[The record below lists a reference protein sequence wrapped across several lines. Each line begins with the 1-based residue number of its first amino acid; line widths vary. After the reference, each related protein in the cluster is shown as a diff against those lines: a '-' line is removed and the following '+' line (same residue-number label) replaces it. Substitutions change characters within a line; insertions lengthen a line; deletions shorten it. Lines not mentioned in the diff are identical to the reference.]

1 MGARGGLILGLAIAA
16 ALLLLGR
23 AVTAMLVDHAWF
35 TAMGQPALFWEQVI
49 DTAILQGGA
58 WGLGALFAFAN
69 LHAVRRTI
77 VAVAVPSRVANL
89 ELVAMISG
97 QRLLAVTVVL
107 ALAVGGVLAIPLTNW
122 VDLALLRHGLP
133 FGEIEGVLGRDLG
146 FYLYWLPVEETLYL
160 WSLVTVVSMTALV
173 VVLYALTR
181 SLRMEGRRVAAS
193 THVRRHLST
202 LGAIVLLLLAWSYRL
217 DAFDLLRQ
225 GSGPDGLFLKVDHR
239 VTLRMD
245 SLLSF
250 GSALAAL
257 VVFRTG
263 WVGQLRAAFLALTVI
278 LVAALGLRHAAPVL
292 LARTSLLGE
301 PATRDLDYLA
311 SRALYS
317 RRAFDVEG
325 IRVVHRDSG
334 AVAFTR
340 IERAALPSRL
350 SLWDRN
356 TLTAAMPETRTS
368 EMRTSETRMPGSEP
382 RDDTPSGQPLIDV
395 APIGWTVIG
404 DRTTALVVRRPVD
417 RTEGWLVSAVDATRP
432 TLRDSQIEFA
442 PTSDDYAGDEPL
454 IGPGLRGVR
463 LIDAEHAR
471 GVRGVSLTSLRA
483 RIAHAWALRDLSLL
497 DADTTAVEPLL
508 VTHRDVRERVE
519 RLAPLFVQ
527 GNDVLPLVDDGRLYW
542 TLQLYSASDRYP
554 LSQQWLLAT
563 GVYSYFRLAATAVVE
578 ASTGRVR
585 LVAAPRPDAPTR
597 TWMTRLPTLFAA
609 PGELSPQLVAQLP
622 PANESA
628 VAQTK
633 TFARYGSR
641 LEGSVV
647 RQLPDSALVGGAPPP
662 HWIGN
667 DRERL
672 IAWSVPL
679 LDGGDQIGG
688 VVTVGGG
695 IARQTW
701 WDSTTIPR
709 QRWRTV
715 TDRMQAALDSARGA
729 MPEGSRREPRIRAG
743 RVTTLMTATGP
754 LHVQPLLWNRADGSA
769 MVARVV
775 ASDGVRHGVGST
787 LGEALGRM
795 GAIPMSSVPAV
806 GSVDEGPSSDAAR
819 RWYTAM
825 REALRR
831 SDWATFGAAFDS
843 LGRVLERPPQ

>member
-1 MGARGGLILGLAIAA
+1 MGVRGGLMLGLAIAA

-23 AVTAMLVDHAWF
+23 AVTALLVDHAWF
-35 TAMGQPALFWEQVI
+35 TAMGLPALFWEQVI

-58 WGLGALFAFAN
+58 WGLGAIFAFAN

-77 VAVAVPSRVANL
+77 RAVAVPSRVANL
-89 ELVAMISG
+89 EVTAMISG

-107 ALAVGGVLAIPLTNW
+107 ALVVGGVLAIPLTNW

-146 FYLYWLPVEETLYL
+146 FYLYWLPIEETLYL
-160 WSLVTVVSMTALV
+160 WSLVSVVSMTALV

-193 THVRRHLST
+193 THVRRHLSV
-202 LGAIVLLLLAWSYRL
+202 LGAVVLLLLAWSYRL

-239 VTLRMD
+239 VSLRMD
-245 SLLSF
+245 AVLSF
-250 GSALAAL
+250 GSAIAAL

-263 WVGQLRAAFLALTVI
+263 WVGQLRAAFLTLTVI
-278 LVAALGLRHAAPVL
+278 LVAALGLRHAAPAAI
-292 LARTSLLGE
+292 ARTSLLGE

-325 IRVVHRDSG
+325 MRVVHHDSG
-334 AVAFTR
+334 AVPLTR
-340 IERAALPSRL
+340 IERTALPVRL
-350 SLWDRN
+350 SLWDRA
-356 TLTAAMPETRTS
+356 TLAAALPATRAPETEARADVPFDQA
-368 EMRTSETRMPGSEP
+368 M
-382 RDDTPSGQPLIDV
+382 IDASPV
-395 APIGWTVIG
+395 GWTVVG
-404 DRTTALVVRRPVD
+404 DRTAAVVVRRPAGS
-417 RTEGWLVSAVDATRP
+417 TEDWRVSAVDATRP

-442 PTSDDYAGDEPL
+442 STSDDYAGDEPL
-454 IGPGLRGVR
+454 VGPGLRGAR
-463 LIDAEHAR
+463 LIDAEDAR
-471 GVRGVSLTSLRA
+471 GVRGASLTSLRS

-519 RLAPLFVQ
+519 RLAPIFVQ
-527 GNDVLPLVDDGRLYW
+527 GNEVLPLVHGGRLYW

-554 LSQQWLLAT
+554 LSQRWQLAT
-563 GVYSYFRLAATAVVE
+563 GVYSYFRLAATALVE
-578 ASTGRVR
+578 AASGRVR

-597 TWMTRLPTLFAA
+597 TWIARVPTLFAA
-609 PGELSPQLVAQLP
+609 PGELPPQLVAQLP

-628 VAQTK
+628 VAQIK

-641 LEGSVV
+641 LEGTVI

-662 HWIGN
+662 HWIGDN
-667 DRERL
+667 RARRL
-672 IAWSVPL
+672 AWSVPL

-695 IARQTW
+695 MARQTW

-715 TDRMQAALDSARGA
+715 TERMQAALDSARGT
-729 MPEGSRREPRIRAG
+729 MPEGTRREPRIRAG
-743 RVTTLMTATGP
+743 RVTTIMTTTGP
-754 LHVQPLLWNRADGSA
+754 LMVQPLLWTRSEGSTA
-769 MVARVV
+769 IARLV
-775 ASDGVRHGVGST
+775 ASDGVRLGVGST
-787 LGEALGRM
+787 LVEALGRM
-795 GAIPMSSVPAV
+795 GDIPMPSVPAT
-806 GSVDEGPSSDAAR
+806 GSAAEGPSSDAAR
-819 RWYTAM
+819 RWYVTM
-825 REALRR
+825 RDALRR
-831 SDWATFGAAFDS
+831 GEWAKFGAAFDS

>member
-1 MGARGGLILGLAIAA
+1 MGARGGLILGLALAA

-23 AVTAMLVDHAWF
+23 AVTALLVDHAWF
-35 TAMGQPALFWEQVI
+35 TAMGLPALFWEQVI

-69 LHAVRRTI
+69 LYAVRRTI
-77 VAVAVPSRVANL
+77 KAVAVPSRVADL

-107 ALAVGGVLAIPLTNW
+107 AVLVGGVLAIPLTNW
-122 VDLALLRHGLP
+122 VDLALFRHGLP

-146 FYLYWLPVEETLYL
+146 FYRYWLPIEETMYL
-160 WSLVTVVSMTALV
+160 WSLVSVVSMTALV

-193 THVRRHLST
+193 SHVRRHLSA

-225 GSGPDGLFLKVDHR
+225 GSGPDGQFLKIDHR

-245 SLLSF
+245 YLLSF
-250 GSALAAL
+250 GSAVAAL

-263 WVGQLRAAFLALTVI
+263 WVGQLRAAFLALTLI
-278 LVAALGLRHAAPVL
+278 LVAALGLRHAAPAV

-301 PATRDLDYLA
+301 PATRDVDYVA

-325 IRVVHRDSG
+325 IRAVHGDSG
-334 AVAFTR
+334 ATALTHTA
-340 IERAALPSRL
+340 RADLPVRL
-350 SLWDRN
+350 SLWDRGA
-356 TLTAAMPETRTS
+356 LAAALSSRRAPASNAPGNESS
-368 EMRTSETRMPGSEP
+368 E
-382 RDDTPSGQPLIDV
+382 QPLIDV
-395 APIGWTVIG
+395 APIGWAVIG
-404 DRTTALVVRRPVD
+404 GRTTALAVRRPVGSA
-417 RTEGWLVSAVDATRP
+417 EGWLVSAVDATRP
-432 TLRDSQIEFA
+432 ILRDSQLEFA
-442 PTSDDYAGDEPL
+442 PTSDDYAGDEPMV
-454 IGPGLRGVR
+454 GPGVSGAR

-471 GVRGVSLTSLRA
+471 GIRGVPLTSLRA

-519 RLAPLFVQ
+519 RLAPIFVQ
-527 GNDVLPLVDDGRLYW
+527 GNDVLPIVHEGRLYW
-542 TLQLYSASDRYP
+542 TLHLYSASDRYP
-554 LSQQWLLAT
+554 LSQQWQLAS

-578 ASTGRVR
+578 ASTGVVR
-585 LVAAPRPDAPTR
+585 LVVAPRPDAPTR

-609 PGELSPQLVAQLP
+609 PGELPGELVAQLP

-628 VAQTK
+628 VAQLK

-641 LEGSVV
+641 REGSVI

-662 HWIGN
+662 HWIGGN
-667 DRERL
+667 RERSV
-672 IAWSVPL
+672 AWSVPL

-688 VVTVGGG
+688 VVTVSGGL
-695 IARQTW
+695 ARQTW
-701 WDSTTIPR
+701 WDSTAVPR

-715 TDRMQAALDSARGA
+715 TERMQASLDSARGF
-729 MPEGSRREPRIRAG
+729 MTDGSRRDTQMRAG
-743 RVTTLMTATGP
+743 RITTVMTSTGP
-754 LHVQPLLWNRADGSA
+754 LLVQPLIWNRSEGSA
-769 MVARVV
+769 TIARIVAT
-775 ASDGVRHGVGST
+775 DGVRLGVGTS
-787 LGEALGRM
+787 LVEALGRM
-795 GAIPMSSVPAV
+795 GDIPMPSVPTA
-806 GSVDEGPSSDAAR
+806 GSADGATSSDAAR
-819 RWYTAM
+819 RWYADM

-831 SDWATFGAAFDS
+831 GDWVKFGAAFDS
-843 LGRVLERPPQ
+843 LGRILERPPQ

>member
-1 MGARGGLILGLAIAA
+1 MGARGGLMLGLAIAA

-23 AVTAMLVDHAWF
+23 AVTALLVDHAWY
-35 TAMGQPALFWEQVI
+35 TAMGLPALFWEQVI

-58 WGLGALFAFAN
+58 WVLGALFAFAN

-77 VAVAVPSRVANL
+77 RAVAVPARVANL
-89 ELVAMISG
+89 EVTAMISG

-107 ALAVGGVLAIPLTNW
+107 ALLIGGVLAIPLTNW
-122 VDLALLRHGLP
+122 VDLALLRHGLS
-133 FGEIEGVLGRDLG
+133 FGEIEGVMGRDLG

-160 WSLVTVVSMTALV
+160 WSLVSVVSMTALV

-193 THVRRHLST
+193 THVRRHLSV
-202 LGAIVLLLLAWSYRL
+202 LGAVVLLLLAWSYRL

-225 GSGPDGLFLKVDHR
+225 GSGPDGLFLRVDHR

-245 SLLSF
+245 YVLSF
-250 GSALAAL
+250 GSAIAAL
-257 VVFRTG
+257 VVLRTG
-263 WVGQLRAAFLALTVI
+263 WVGQLRAAFLTLTFI
-278 LVAALGLRHAAPVL
+278 LVAALGLRHAAPAV

-301 PATRDLDYLA
+301 PSTRDLDYIA

-325 IRVVHRDSG
+325 LRVVHRDSG
-334 AVAFTR
+334 AVSLTR
-340 IERAALPSRL
+340 SERTALPVGL
-350 SLWDRN
+350 SLWDRG
-356 TLTAAMPETRTS
+356 TLAAALPTTRAPENDARA
-368 EMRTSETRMPGSEP
+368 
-382 RDDTPSGQPLIDV
+382 DVPSDQTMIDASPV
-395 APIGWTVIG
+395 GWTVVD
-404 DRTTALVVRRPVD
+404 DRTTAVVVRRPVGSA
-417 RTEGWLVSAVDATRP
+417 EGWLVSAVDATRP
-432 TLRDSQIEFA
+432 TLRDSQVEFA
-442 PTSDDYAGDEPL
+442 PASDDYGGDEPL
-454 IGPGLRGVR
+454 VGPGLRGAR

-519 RLAPLFVQ
+519 RLAPIFVQ
-527 GNDVLPLVDDGRLYW
+527 GNDVLPLVHEGRLYW

-554 LSQQWLLAT
+554 LSQQWQLAT

-578 ASTGRVR
+578 AASGRVR

-597 TWMTRLPTLFAA
+597 TWMARLPTLFAA
-609 PGELSPQLVAQLP
+609 PGEMPPQLVAQLP

-628 VAQTK
+628 VAQIK

-641 LEGSVV
+641 LEGTVV

-662 HWIGN
+662 HWIGPV
-667 DRERL
+667 RERL
-672 IAWSVPL
+672 LAWSVPL

-688 VVTVGGG
+688 VITVGGG
-695 IARQTW
+695 MARQTW

-709 QRWRTV
+709 QRWHVV
-715 TDRMQAALDSARGA
+715 TERMQAALDSARVT
-729 MPEGSRREPRIRAG
+729 MPEGTRREPRIRAG
-743 RVTTLMTATGP
+743 RVTTIMTTTGP
-754 LHVQPLLWNRADGSA
+754 LMVQPLLWNRNEGSTTI
-769 MVARVV
+769 ARLV
-775 ASDGVRHGVGST
+775 ASDGVRLGVGST
-787 LGEALGRM
+787 LVEALGRM
-795 GAIPMSSVPAV
+795 GEIPMPSVPSS
-806 GSVDEGPSSDAAR
+806 GSAEEGPSSDAAR
-819 RWYTAM
+819 RWYASM
-825 REALRR
+825 RDALRR
-831 SDWATFGAAFDS
+831 GDWARFGTAFDS

>member
-23 AVTAMLVDHAWF
+23 AVTALLVDHAWF

-97 QRLLAVTVVL
+97 QRLFAVTVVL
-107 ALAVGGVLAIPLTNW
+107 ALVFGGVLAIPLTNW

-160 WSLVTVVSMTALV
+160 WCLVSVVSMTALV

-193 THVRRHLST
+193 THVRRHLSA
-202 LGAIVLLLLAWSYRL
+202 LGALVLLLLAWSYRL

-245 SLLSF
+245 YLLSF

-278 LVAALGLRHAAPVL
+278 LVAALALRHAAPVV

-301 PATRDLDYLA
+301 PATRDLDYMA

-325 IRVVHRDSG
+325 VRAVHRDSS
-334 AVAFTR
+334 AASLTR
-340 IERAALPSRL
+340 LERAALPSRL
-350 SLWDRN
+350 SLWDRG
-356 TLTAAMPETRTS
+356 TLAASMPASRTPVNEKRDET
-368 EMRTSETRMPGSEP
+368 PP
-382 RDDTPSGQPLIDV
+382 GQPLIDV
-395 APIGWTVIG
+395 SPIGWTIVG
-404 DRTTALVVRRPVD
+404 DRTTALVIRRPVGSA
-417 RTEGWLVSAVDATRP
+417 EGWLLSVVDVTRP
-432 TLRDSQIEFA
+432 TVRDSQIQLA
-442 PTSDDYAGDEPL
+442 PTSDDYTGDEPL
-454 IGPGLRGVR
+454 VGPGLRGVR
-463 LIDAEHAR
+463 LIDAERAR
-471 GVRGVSLTSLRA
+471 GVLGVSLTSLRA

-519 RLAPLFVQ
+519 LLAPIFVQ
-527 GNDVLPLVDDGRLYW
+527 GNDVLPLVHDGRLYW

-554 LSQQWLLAT
+554 LSQQWQLAT

-578 ASTGRVR
+578 ASSGRVR

-597 TWMTRLPTLFAA
+597 TWMMRLPTLFAA
-609 PGELSPQLVAQLP
+609 AGELPLQLVSQLP

-628 VAQTK
+628 VAQIK

-672 IAWSVPL
+672 LAWSVPL

-688 VVTVGGG
+688 IMTVSGGLL
-695 IARQTW
+695 RQTW
-701 WDSTTIPR
+701 WDSTTVPR

-715 TDRMQAALDSARGA
+715 TARLQSALDSARGTITD
-729 MPEGSRREPRIRAG
+729 GSRRNPRIHAG
-743 RVTTLMTATGP
+743 RVSTLMTATGP
-754 LHVQPLLWNRADGSA
+754 LLVQPLLSNGVEGSTSI
-769 MVARVV
+769 ARVA
-775 ASDGVRHGVGST
+775 ASDGIRMGVGTT
-787 LGEALGRM
+787 LVEALGQM
-795 GAIPMSSVPAV
+795 GEVPVPSARV
-806 GSVDEGPSSDAAR
+806 AGSVGEGLSSDVAR
-819 RWYTAM
+819 RWYAAM
-825 REALRR
+825 RDALRR
-831 SDWATFGAAFDS
+831 GEWAKFGAAFDS

>member
-1 MGARGGLILGLAIAA
+1 MGVRGGLMLGLAIAA

-23 AVTAMLVDHAWF
+23 AVTALLVDHAWY
-35 TAMGQPALFWEQVI
+35 TAMGLPALFWEQVI

-58 WGLGALFAFAN
+58 WGLGAIFAFAN

-89 ELVAMISG
+89 ELTAMISG

-107 ALAVGGVLAIPLTNW
+107 ALLVGGVLALPLTNW

-160 WSLVTVVSMTALV
+160 WSLVSVVSMTALV

-193 THVRRHLST
+193 THVRRHLSV
-202 LGAIVLLLLAWSYRL
+202 LGAVVLLLLAWSYRL

-225 GSGPDGLFLKVDHR
+225 GSGPDGLFLKIDHR
-239 VTLRMD
+239 VTLRVD
-245 SLLSF
+245 YVLSF

-278 LVAALGLRHAAPVL
+278 LVAALGLRHVAPAL
-292 LARTSLLGE
+292 LARTSLLGD
-301 PATRDLDYLA
+301 PATRDLDYIA

-325 IRVVHRDSG
+325 VRAVHDDS
-334 AVAFTR
+334 ATASLIR
-340 IERAALPSRL
+340 IERAALPMRL
-350 SLWDRN
+350 SLWDRG
-356 TLTAAMPETRTS
+356 TLAAAMPATRAPET
-368 EMRTSETRMPGSEP
+368 EP
-382 RDDTPSGQPLIDV
+382 REEPPSDRAMIDV
-395 APIGWTVIG
+395 APISWAVAG
-404 DRTTALVVRRPVD
+404 DRTTALIVRRPVGSV
-417 RTEGWLVSAVDATRP
+417 EGWLVSAVDATRP
-432 TLRDSQIEFA
+432 VLRDSQVEFA
-442 PTSDDYAGDEPL
+442 PSSDDYAGDEPL
-454 IGPGLRGVR
+454 VGPGLRGVR

-471 GVRGVSLTSLRA
+471 GVRGVALSSLRS

-497 DADTTAVEPLL
+497 AADTTAVEPLL

-519 RLAPLFVQ
+519 RLAPIFVQ
-527 GNDVLPLVDDGRLYW
+527 GNEVLPLVHEGRLYW

-554 LSQQWLLAT
+554 LSQQWQLAT

-578 ASTGRVR
+578 AAGGRVR

-597 TWMTRLPTLFAA
+597 TWMARLPTLFASA
-609 PGELSPQLVAQLP
+609 GELPPQLVAQLP

-628 VAQTK
+628 VAQIK

-641 LEGSVV
+641 LEGTVI

-672 IAWSVPL
+672 MAWSVPL
-679 LDGGDQIGG
+679 LDGGDQVGG

-695 IARQTW
+695 VARQTW
-701 WDSTTIPR
+701 WDSTTVPR
-709 QRWRTV
+709 QRWRAV
-715 TDRMQAALDSARGA
+715 TERMQAALDSARGT
-729 MPEGSRREPRIRAG
+729 MPDGTRREPRIRAG
-743 RVTTLMTATGP
+743 RVTTIMTTTGP
-754 LHVQPLLWNRADGSA
+754 LLVQPLLWNRSEGSTII
-769 MVARVV
+769 ARLV
-775 ASDGVRHGVGST
+775 ASDGVRQGVGST
-787 LGEALGRM
+787 LVEALARM
-795 GAIPMSSVPAV
+795 GELPMPSVPPTGAV
-806 GSVDEGPSSDAAR
+806 EEGPSSDAAR
-819 RWYTAM
+819 RWYAAM
-825 REALRR
+825 RDALRR
-831 SDWATFGAAFDS
+831 GDWAGFGAAFDS
-843 LGRVLERPPQ
+843 LGRVLERPPL

>member
-23 AVTAMLVDHAWF
+23 AVTALLVDHAWF
-35 TAMGQPALFWEQVI
+35 TAMGLPALFWEQVI
-49 DTAILQGGA
+49 DTAVLQGGA

-69 LHAVRRTI
+69 LHAVRCTI

-89 ELVAMISG
+89 ELTAMVSG

-107 ALAVGGVLAIPLTNW
+107 ALLIGGVLAIPLTNW
-122 VDLALLRHGLP
+122 VDFALLRHGLP
-133 FGEIEGVLGRDLG
+133 FREIEGVLGRDLG

-160 WSLVTVVSMTALV
+160 WALVSVVSMTALV

-193 THVRRHLST
+193 THVRRHLSA

-225 GSGPDGLFLKVDHR
+225 GSGPDGLFLKVDHL

-245 SLLSF
+245 YLLSV
-250 GSALAAL
+250 GSAIAAL

-278 LVAALGLRHAAPVL
+278 LVAALGLRHAAPAV

-301 PATRDLDYLA
+301 PGTRDLDYIA

-325 IRVVHRDSG
+325 IRVVHGDRG
-334 AVAFTR
+334 AASITR
-340 IERAALPSRL
+340 LERAALSSRL
-350 SLWDRN
+350 SLWDRV
-356 TLTAAMPETRTS
+356 TLAAAMPPARGPE
-368 EMRTSETRMPGSEP
+368 SEP
-382 RDDTPSGQPLIDV
+382 REHLPSGQPLIDV
-395 APIGWTVIG
+395 APIGWTVVG
-404 DRTTALVVRRPVD
+404 DRTTALVVRRPVGGAD
-417 RTEGWLVSAVDATRP
+417 GWLVSAVDATRP
-432 TLRDSQIEFA
+432 TLRDSQIAFP

-454 IGPGLRGVR
+454 VGPGLRGAR

-471 GVRGVSLTSLRA
+471 GVRGVSLVSLRA

-497 DADTTAVEPLL
+497 SADTTAVEPLL
-508 VTHRDVRERVE
+508 VTHRDVRERVA
-519 RLAPLFVQ
+519 RLAPIFVQ
-527 GNDVLPLVDDGRLYW
+527 GNDVLPLVHDGSLYW

-554 LSQQWLLAT
+554 LSQRWQLAT

-578 ASTGRVR
+578 GASGRVR
-585 LVAAPRPDAPTR
+585 LVAALRPDAPTR

-609 PGELSPQLVAQLP
+609 PGELPPQLIAQLP
-622 PANESA
+622 PANEGA
-628 VAQTK
+628 VAQIK
-633 TFARYGSR
+633 TFGRYGSR
-641 LEGSVV
+641 LESSVV

-667 DRERL
+667 EREHL
-672 IAWSVPL
+672 VAWSVPL
-679 LDGGDQIGG
+679 LDSGDQIGG

-695 IARQTW
+695 LARQTW
-701 WDSTTIPR
+701 WDSTTVPR
-709 QRWRTV
+709 QRWSAV
-715 TDRMQAALDSARGA
+715 TERLQAALDSARGT
-729 MPEGSRREPRIRAG
+729 MPDGSRREPRIRSG
-743 RVTTLMTATGP
+743 RVSTIMTAAGP
-754 LHVQPLLWNRADGSA
+754 LLVQPLLWNRGEGRTTI
-769 MVARVV
+769 ARVV
-775 ASDGVRHGVGST
+775 ASDGVRLGVGTT
-787 LGEALGRM
+787 LIEALGRM
-795 GAIPMSSVPAV
+795 GDIPMRSVPAAGV
-806 GSVDEGPSSDAAR
+806 VDEGPSSDVAR
-819 RWYTAM
+819 RWYAEM

-831 SDWATFGAAFDS
+831 GDWAKFGAAFDS

>member
-1 MGARGGLILGLAIAA
+1 MGARGGLILGLAFAA

-23 AVTAMLVDHAWF
+23 AVTALFVDHAWF

-49 DTAILQGGA
+49 DAAILQGGA

-97 QRLLAVTVVL
+97 QRLMAVTVVL
-107 ALAVGGVLAIPLTNW
+107 ALAVGGVLALPLTNW

-133 FGEIEGVLGRDLG
+133 FEEIEGVLGRDLG

-160 WSLVTVVSMTALV
+160 WSLVSVVSMTALV

-193 THVRRHLST
+193 THVRRHLSV

-263 WVGQLRAAFLALTVI
+263 WVGQLRAAFLALTIV
-278 LVAALGLRHAAPVL
+278 LVAALGLRHVAPAV

-325 IRVVHRDSG
+325 MRVVHRDSG
-334 AVAFTR
+334 AAALTR
-340 IERAALPSRL
+340 MERTALPSRL
-350 SLWDRN
+350 SLWDRG
-356 TLTAAMPETRTS
+356 TMGDALAATRTP
-368 EMRTSETRMPGSEP
+368 ESEP
-382 RDDTPSGQPLIDV
+382 RDKTPAGQSLRDV
-395 APIGWTVIG
+395 APIGWTVVG
-404 DRTTALVVRRPVD
+404 DRITALVVRRAVGGAQ
-417 RTEGWLVSAVDATRP
+417 GWQVSALDATRP
-432 TLRDSQIEFA
+432 TLRDSQVEFA
-442 PTSDDYAGDEPL
+442 PISDDYAGDEPL
-454 IGPGLRGVR
+454 VGPGLHGVR

-497 DADTTAVEPLL
+497 EADTTAVEPLL

-519 RLAPLFVQ
+519 RLAPIFVQ
-527 GNDVLPLVDDGRLYW
+527 GNEVLPLVHDGRLYW

-554 LSQQWLLAT
+554 LSQHWQLAT

-578 ASTGRVR
+578 ASTGQVR

-609 PGELSPQLVAQLP
+609 PGELPPLLVSQLP

-628 VAQTK
+628 VAQIK
-633 TFARYGSR
+633 SFARYGSR

-662 HWIGN
+662 HWIGI

-672 IAWSVPL
+672 VAWSVPL
-679 LDGGDQIGG
+679 LDDGDQIGG
-688 VVTVGGG
+688 IVTVGGG
-695 IARQTW
+695 LARQTW

-709 QRWRTV
+709 QRWRIMTA
-715 TDRMQAALDSARGA
+715 RMQAALDSARGT
-729 MPEGSRREPRIRAG
+729 MPDGSRREPRSRAG
-743 RVTTLMTATGP
+743 RVTTLMSTTGP
-754 LHVQPLLWNRADGSA
+754 LLVQPLFSNRAEGA
-769 MVARVV
+769 AAVARVV
-775 ASDGVRHGVGST
+775 ASDGVRLGVGAT
-787 LGEALGRM
+787 LVEALGRM
-795 GAIPMSSVPAV
+795 GDIPMPAV
-806 GSVDEGPSSDAAR
+806 PVAGLDEEGPSSGAAR
-819 RWYTAM
+819 RWYAAM

-831 SDWATFGAAFDS
+831 GDWAKLGAAFDS

>member
-1 MGARGGLILGLAIAA
+1 MGTRGGLILGLAIAA
-16 ALLLLGR
+16 VLLLVGR
-23 AVTAMLVDHAWF
+23 AVTALLVDHAWF

-89 ELVAMISG
+89 ELIAMISG

-107 ALAVGGVLAIPLTNW
+107 ALVTGGVLAIPLTNW

-146 FYLYWLPVEETLYL
+146 FYRYWLPVEETLYL
-160 WSLVTVVSMTALV
+160 WSLVSVVSMTALV

-193 THVRRHLST
+193 THVRRHLSV

-245 SLLSF
+245 YLLSF

-278 LVAALGLRHAAPVL
+278 LVAALGLRHAAPVA
-292 LARTSLLGE
+292 LARTNLLGE
-301 PATRDLDYLA
+301 PTTRDLDYVA

-325 IRVVHRDSG
+325 LRTVHRDSAAASLTRLDR
-334 AVAFTR
+334 AV
-340 IERAALPSRL
+340 LPSRL
-350 SLWDRN
+350 SLWDRG
-356 TLTAAMPETRTS
+356 TLAAAMPATRTS
-368 EMRTSETRMPGSEP
+368 VPDS
-382 RDDTPSGQPLIDV
+382 RDETPSGQPLIDV
-395 APIGWTVIG
+395 SPIGWTVFG
-404 DRTTALVVRRPVD
+404 DRTTALVIRRPIGSAD
-417 RTEGWLVSAVDATRP
+417 GWRLSAVDATRP
-432 TLRDSQIEFA
+432 ALRDSQIEFA
-442 PTSDDYAGDEPL
+442 ATSDELAGDEPL
-454 IGPGLRGVR
+454 VGPGLRGVR
-463 LIDAEHAR
+463 LIDGERAR
-471 GVRGVSLTSLRA
+471 GVLGVSLASLRA

-497 DADTTAVEPLL
+497 DADTTAAEPLL

-519 RLAPLFVQ
+519 RLAPIFVQ
-527 GNDVLPLVDDGRLYW
+527 GNDVLPLVLDGRLYW

-554 LSQQWLLAT
+554 LSQHWQLAS

-578 ASTGRVR
+578 ASSGRVR
-585 LVAAPRPDAPTR
+585 LVAALRPDAPTR

-609 PGELSPQLVAQLP
+609 PGELPSQLVAQLP

-628 VAQTK
+628 VAQIK
-633 TFARYGSR
+633 TFARYGSL
-641 LEGSVV
+641 LEGSVI

-662 HWIGN
+662 HWIGR

-672 IAWSVPL
+672 LAWSVPL
-679 LDGGDQIGG
+679 LDGADQIGG
-688 VVTVGGG
+688 VMTVSGGL
-695 IARQTW
+695 ARQTW
-701 WDSTTIPR
+701 WDSTNVPR
-709 QRWRTV
+709 PRWRTV
-715 TDRMQAALDSARGA
+715 TERLQSALDSARGT
-729 MPEGSRREPRIRAG
+729 MPDGSRRDARVRAG
-743 RVTTLMTATGP
+743 RVTTLMTSTGP
-754 LHVQPLLWNRADGSA
+754 LLVQPLLWLRGEGNT
-769 MVARVV
+769 MIARVV
-775 ASDGVRHGVGST
+775 ASDGVRLGVGTT
-787 LGEALGRM
+787 LVEALGRM
-795 GAIPMSSVPAV
+795 GDIPMPSTRVA
-806 GSVDEGPSSDAAR
+806 GSIVEGPSSEEAR
-819 RWYTAM
+819 RWYAAM
-825 REALRR
+825 RDALRR
-831 SDWATFGAAFDS
+831 GEWTKFGAAFDS

>member
-1 MGARGGLILGLAIAA
+1 MGARGGLFLGLAVAA
-16 ALLLLGR
+16 AVLLLGR
-23 AVTAMLVDHAWF
+23 AVTALLVDHAWF

-107 ALAVGGVLAIPLTNW
+107 ALAVGGVLAMPLTNW

-146 FYLYWLPVEETLYL
+146 FYFYWLPVEETLYL
-160 WSLVTVVSMTALV
+160 WSLVSVVSMAALV

-193 THVRRHLST
+193 THVRRHLSA

-245 SLLSF
+245 SVLSF

-263 WVGQLRAAFLALTVI
+263 WVGQLRASFLTLTVI
-278 LVAALGLRHAAPVL
+278 LVAALGLRHAAPAV
-292 LARTSLLGE
+292 LARTSLFGE
-301 PATRDLDYLA
+301 PATRDLDYIA

-325 IRVVHRDSG
+325 IRVVHGDSG
-334 AVAFTR
+334 ATSLAR
-340 IERAALPSRL
+340 LERAALPSRL
-350 SLWDRN
+350 SLWDRS
-356 TLTAAMPETRTS
+356 TLAAAMPATRTT
-368 EMRTSETRMPGSEP
+368 EIEP
-382 RDDTPSGQPLIDV
+382 RDETPSGQPLIDV
-395 APIGWTVIG
+395 APIGWTVVG
-404 DRTTALVVRRPVD
+404 DRPTALVIRRPVGSA
-417 RTEGWLVSAVDATRP
+417 EGWRMSTVDATRP

-442 PTSDDYAGDEPL
+442 PTSDDYAGNEPL
-454 IGPGLRGVR
+454 VGPGLRGVR
-463 LIDAEHAR
+463 LLAADQAR
-471 GVRGVSLTSLRA
+471 GVPGVSLTSLRA
-483 RIAHAWALRDLSLL
+483 RVAHAWALRDLSLL
-497 DADTTAVEPLL
+497 DADTAAVEPLL

-519 RLAPLFVQ
+519 RLAPIFVQ
-527 GNDVLPLVDDGRLYW
+527 GNSVLPLVHDGRLYW

-554 LSQQWLLAT
+554 LSQQWQLAT

-578 ASTGRVR
+578 ASSGRVR
-585 LVAAPRPDAPTR
+585 LVAALRPDAPTR

-609 PGELSPQLVAQLP
+609 PGELPPQLVAQLP

-628 VAQTK
+628 VAQIK

-667 DRERL
+667 EGERL
-672 IAWSVPL
+672 VAWSVPL
-679 LDGGDQIGG
+679 LDGGDEIGG
-688 VVTVGGG
+688 VVTVSGGM
-695 IARQTW
+695 ARQTW
-701 WDSTTIPR
+701 WDSTTVPR
-709 QRWRTV
+709 QRWSTV
-715 TDRMQAALDSARGA
+715 TERLQAALDSARGT
-729 MPEGSRREPRIRAG
+729 MPDGARREPRIRAG

-754 LHVQPLLWNRADGSA
+754 LLVQPLLWNRSDGSTII
-769 MVARVV
+769 ARVV
-775 ASDGVRHGVGST
+775 ASDGVRLGVGTT
-787 LGEALGRM
+787 LVETLGRM
-795 GAIPMSSVPAV
+795 GDIPMPSVPAV
-806 GSVDEGPSSDAAR
+806 GSVDEGPSSDEAR
-819 RWYTAM
+819 RWYAAM

-831 SDWATFGAAFDS
+831 GDWSRFGAAFDS

>member
-23 AVTAMLVDHAWF
+23 AATALLVDHAWF

-97 QRLLAVTVVL
+97 QRLFTVTVVL
-107 ALAVGGVLAIPLTNW
+107 ALVFGGVLAIPLTNW

-146 FYLYWLPVEETLYL
+146 FYFYWLPVEETLYL
-160 WSLVTVVSMTALV
+160 WCLVSVVSMTALV

-193 THVRRHLST
+193 THVRRHLSA
-202 LGAIVLLLLAWSYRL
+202 LGALVLLLLAWSYRL

-245 SLLSF
+245 YLLSF

-278 LVAALGLRHAAPVL
+278 LVAALGLRHAAPLV

-301 PATRDLDYLA
+301 PATRELDYMA

-325 IRVVHRDSG
+325 VRAVHRDSS
-334 AVAFTR
+334 AALLTR
-340 IERAALPSRL
+340 LERAALPSRL
-350 SLWDRN
+350 SLWDRG
-356 TLTAAMPETRTS
+356 TLAASMPASRTPV
-368 EMRTSETRMPGSEP
+368 SETRDETP
-382 RDDTPSGQPLIDV
+382 RGQPLLDV
-395 APIGWTVIG
+395 SPIGWTVVG
-404 DRTTALVVRRPVD
+404 DRTTALVIRRPVGSA
-417 RTEGWLVSAVDATRP
+417 EGWLLSAVDATRP
-432 TLRDSQIEFA
+432 TVRDSQIELA
-442 PTSDDYAGDEPL
+442 PTSDDFAGDEPL
-454 IGPGLRGVR
+454 VGPGLRGVR
-463 LIDAEHAR
+463 RVDAERAR
-471 GVRGVSLTSLRA
+471 DVLGVSLTSIRA

-519 RLAPLFVQ
+519 RLAPIFVQ
-527 GNDVLPLVDDGRLYW
+527 GNDVLPLLHDGRLYW

-554 LSQQWLLAT
+554 LSQQWQLAT

-578 ASTGRVR
+578 ASSGRVR

-609 PGELSPQLVAQLP
+609 AGELPLQLVSQLP

-628 VAQTK
+628 VAQIK

-672 IAWSVPL
+672 LAWSVPL

-688 VVTVGGG
+688 VMTVSGGL
-695 IARQTW
+695 ARQTW
-701 WDSTTIPR
+701 WDSTTFPR

-715 TDRMQAALDSARGA
+715 TERLQSALDSARGT
-729 MPEGSRREPRIRAG
+729 MPDGSRRDPRLHAG
-743 RVTTLMTATGP
+743 RVSTLMTATGP
-754 LHVQPLLWNRADGSA
+754 LLVQPLLWNRVEGSTSI
-769 MVARVV
+769 ARVA
-775 ASDGVRHGVGST
+775 ASDGIRMGVGTT
-787 LGEALGRM
+787 LVEALGRM
-795 GAIPMSSVPAV
+795 GEVPMPSARAA
-806 GSVDEGPSSDAAR
+806 GSVEEGLSSDVAR
-819 RWYTAM
+819 RWYAAM
-825 REALRR
+825 RDALRR
-831 SDWATFGAAFDS
+831 GDWAKFGAAFDS